1 MRDSDESNAPS
12 VITRRALLKAGV
24 VAAGAAM
31 IPGSALASEW
41 IRLPPQS
48 HLKRAHIILPRRRSS
63 APTRVLSFYNAH
75 TGEALK
81 TVYWENGEYIPGAL
95 SEVNYFFRDFRAN
108 QVKAI
113 DPRLLDLLCYIHS
126 ELETTKPFNLVSG
139 YRSPATNAWLASQSE
154 GVARHSMHIEG
165 RAADINISGRHLS
178 FLERIALALR
188 GGGVGYYPRAGFVH
202 VDTGR
207 IRRW

>member
-1 MRDSDESNAPS
+1 SGGGDSASRGHSPRDYCSSSPTVETHELNMRDSDESNPPS

-48 HLKRAHIILPRRRSS
+48 HSKRAHIVFPRQRSS

-108 QVKAI
+108 EVKAI
-113 DPRLLDLLCYIHS
+113 DPRL
-126 ELETTKPFNLVSG
+126 
-139 YRSPATNAWLASQSE
+139 
-154 GVARHSMHIEG
+154 
-165 RAADINISGRHLS
+165 
-178 FLERIALALR
+178 
-188 GGGVGYYPRAGFVH
+188 
-202 VDTGR
+202 
-207 IRRW
+207 